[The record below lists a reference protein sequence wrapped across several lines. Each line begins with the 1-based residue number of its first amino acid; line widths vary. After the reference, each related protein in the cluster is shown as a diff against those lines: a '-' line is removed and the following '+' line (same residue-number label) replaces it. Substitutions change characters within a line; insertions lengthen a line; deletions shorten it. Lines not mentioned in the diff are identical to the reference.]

1 MTVAVRRAAELSEP
15 RTGGVPVDRS
25 VVIVGSGAAG
35 LALACE
41 LAAAGVPCTVLERS
55 AEPPPPAPAVLL
67 HSRTLED
74 LDLRGHA
81 GALLEQ
87 AQTVARM
94 RVGIGAPA
102 LDFGGLDSR
111 FPGLHVLPRRQV
123 EDLLERRALAL
134 GAELRR
140 GVRVQG
146 LTQDTD
152 GVRLLLRTEG
162 AESGA
167 AGEVLTAGYAVGGD
181 DGPSCLREL
190 AGIPFVSR
198 SAQFAPV
205 LADVRLRQ
213 PPPDDVL
220 VLPGRGG
227 VLVTAPAGDG
237 WYRIALVGGDHPWSE
252 PLPTEAELARALV
265 ELLGF
270 DPGLTGVRALAR
282 PRGPQR
288 LAAHYRSGRVLLVG
302 PAAHRLA
309 PLAGQELNLGLQ
321 DAVNLGWK
329 LAAVLSGWSPPE
341 LLDSYQDERRPL
353 AVKALR
359 RAERA
364 ARHLGG
370 TSVAAALLR
379 RAVLAGLLGTP
390 PLRQAAAT
398 GLAGLGTRYPRGS
411 GRASR
416 LPLHAGQRLPELV
429 VRMRQGP
436 PKLAPD
442 LLDDGRFLLIDF
454 GHQGIAATAA
464 ERGWGDRVRTVSAIG
479 PLEGYVS
486 ISTLLVRPDGYLAW
500 ADDSYEPPARI
511 SRAQAALTRWC
522 GPATSGPASLGP
534 PAARRPAMR
543 PQPSD

>member
-1 MTVAVRRAAELSEP
+1 
-15 RTGGVPVDRS
+15 VDRS

-81 GALLEQ
+81 GPLLER

-94 RVGIGAPA
+94 RLGVGAPA

-111 FPGLHVLPRRQV
+111 FPGLHVLPGQQV
-123 EDLLERRALAL
+123 LEVLEQRALAL
-134 GAELRR
+134 GARIRR
-140 GVRVQG
+140 GVRVRG
-146 LTQDTD
+146 LTQDAD
-152 GVRLLLRTEG
+152 GVRLLLGGDEAADEVADEVPDRT
-162 AESGA
+162 AD
-167 AGEVLTAGYAVGGD
+167 EVLTAGYAVGCD
-181 DGPSCLREL
+181 DGPSCLRDL
-190 AGIPFVSR
+190 AGIGFPGR
-198 SAQFAPV
+198 KAEFAPV

-237 WYRIALVGGDHPWSE
+237 WYRIALVRGDHAWSE
-252 PLPTEAELARALV
+252 PLPTETELARALTAM
-265 ELLGF
+265 LGF
-270 DPGLTGVRALAR
+270 DPGLTGVRGLTR

-288 LAAHYRSGRVLLVG
+288 LADRYRSGRVLLVG

-309 PLAGQELNLGLQ
+309 PPAGQELNLGLQ

-329 LAAVLSGWSPPE
+329 LAAVLSDWSPPE

-390 PLRQAAAT
+390 SLRQAAAT

-429 VRMRQGP
+429 VRLRQGP
-436 PKLAPD
+436 PALAPD
-442 LLDDGRFLLIDF
+442 LLDQGRFLLIDF

-486 ISTLLVRPDGYLAW
+486 ISTLLIRPDGYLAW

-511 SRAQAALTRWC
+511 SRAKAALTRWC
-522 GPATSGPASLGP
+522 GPATSGPASPGP
-534 PAARRPAMR
+534 PAPTALIQ
-543 PQPSD
+543 QPSD